1 MKRAKTIGLPVV
13 VMATKNKQRTG
24 FQRGCFKRCMNKKA
38 KKHILS
44 ETLPEN
50 HLRGNKKKSEIF
62 NFYSKSNLY
71 APLRM
76 LRFFFITRA
85 IFLTGYLNKT
95 HIYSPTCT
103 DGNQYL
109 AG

>member
-1 MKRAKTIGLPVV
+1 MKRAKTIGSPVV

-50 HLRGNKKKSEIF
+50 HLRGNNKKKVKFSIF
-62 NFYSKSNLY
+62 IQN
-71 APLRM
+71 
-76 LRFFFITRA
+76 
-85 IFLTGYLNKT
+85 
-95 HIYSPTCT
+95 PTSMPP
-103 DGNQYL
+103 
-109 AG
+109 